1 MIPFYYGSGI
11 VINYVPTYT
20 HEVRYPY
27 LVTLVFVAELGL
39 PLAVVPCCIFSQ
51 QFPERRLRSSGLP
64 PTTFQQ
70 FCAYLAEKSD
80 AIRAEHLPFMGKNL
94 VLFTPPTLEEK
105 DKSSLPIIVANLDPD
120 SGLL

>member
-1 MIPFYYGSGI
+1 MK
-11 VINYVPTYT
+11 
-20 HEVRYPY
+20 YPY
-27 LVTLVFVAELGL
+27 LVTLEYIAELGL

-51 QFPERRLRSSGLP
+51 QFPARRMRSSGLP

-80 AIRAEHLPFMGKNL
+80 VIRTEHLPFVGKNL

-105 DKSSLPIIVANLDPD
+105 DKNSLPISDANLGPD
-120 SGLL
+120 LGLS

>member
-1 MIPFYYGSGI
+1 MRLLQIRIRIPNTGDRVGYLLLM
-11 VINYVPTYT
+11 N
-20 HEVRYPY
+20 Y
-27 LVTLVFVAELGL
+27 LVTLKFVSELGL

-51 QFPERRLRSSGLP
+51 QFPERRMRSSGLP

-80 AIRAEHLPFMGKNL
+80 AIRTEHLPFMGKNM

-105 DKSSLPIIVANLDPD
+105 DKSSLPISVVNLDSD
-120 SGLL
+120 LGLL